1 MNRILKHFF
10 LKLILCSDSVRFLL
24 SLSAPGAGP
33 EPSSSAQVNKTT
45 FNISW
50 EPLLRE
56 KSYGKV
62 VLYEVKAIFFKKG
75 NLRKRSVIYSPS
87 VNTSETFV
95 VLSDLELCSRY
106 NVSVRA
112 YTAEGPG
119 PYGEPLELET
129 SSEFDEIIMKTILVC
144 DMIGE
149 KNTIKIILFYF
160 MIIDNFKKKH
170 NFHYMIRF
178 FP

>member
-10 LKLILCSDSVRFLL
+10 LKLIILSSDSVRFLL
-24 SLSAPGAGP
+24 YFLAPGAGP
-33 EPSSSAQVNKTT
+33 ELPSSAQVNKTT

-50 EPLLRE
+50 EHLLRE

-62 VLYEVKAIFFKKG
+62 ILYEVKATFLKKG
-75 NLRKRSVIYSPS
+75 NLRKRSVIYSP
-87 VNTSETFV
+87 VNTSVTFV
-95 VLSDLELCSRY
+95 VLSDLELCSKY

-112 YTAEGPG
+112 YTVEGPG

-149 KNTIKIILFYF
+149 KKNT
-160 MIIDNFKKKH
+160 KKKH
-170 NFHYMIRF
+170 FVLFYDY
-178 FP
+178 

>member
-1 MNRILKHFF
+1 MS
-10 LKLILCSDSVRFLL
+10 SDSVRFLL
-24 SLSAPGAGP
+24 SSSAPGAGP
-33 EPSSSAQVNKTT
+33 ERPSSAQVNKTT

-62 VLYEVKAIFFKKG
+62 ILYEVKAIFLKKG
-75 NLRKRSVIYSPS
+75 NLRNRSVIYSP
-87 VNTSETFV
+87 VNTSVTFV
-95 VLSDLELCSRY
+95 VLSDLELCSKY

-119 PYGEPLELET
+119 PYGQPLELET

-149 KNTIKIILFYF
+149 KKNTKKKILFYF
-160 MIIDNFKKKH
+160 MIIDNLKKSTTC
-170 NFHYMIRF
+170 NIHYMIRF
-178 FP
+178 FPQVILTR

>member
-1 MNRILKHFF
+1 MS
-10 LKLILCSDSVRFLL
+10 SDSVRFLL
-24 SLSAPGAGP
+24 SSSAPGAGP
-33 EPSSSAQVNKTT
+33 ERPSSAQVNKTT

-62 VLYEVKAIFFKKG
+62 ILYEVKAIFLKKG
-75 NLRKRSVIYSPS
+75 NLRNRSVIYSP
-87 VNTSETFV
+87 VNTSVTFV
-95 VLSDLELCSRY
+95 VLSDLELCTKY

-129 SSEFDEIIMKTILVC
+129 SSECDEIIMKIILVC
-144 DMIGE
+144 DMIGV
-149 KNTIKIILFYF
+149 KKKPKKIILFYF
-160 MIIDNFKKKH
+160 IIIDNLKKAQLSL
-170 NFHYMIRF
+170 YD
-178 FP
+178 

>member
-1 MNRILKHFF
+1 MNTQPFF
-10 LKLILCSDSVRFLL
+10 PLKLVIFYFL
-24 SLSAPGAGP
+24 APGVGP
-33 EPSSSAQVNKTT
+33 EPLSSAQVNRTT

-56 KSYGKV
+56 KSHGKV
-62 VLYEVKAIFFKKG
+62 ILYEVKAIFLKKG

-87 VNTSETFV
+87 VNTSVTFV
-95 VLSDLELCSRY
+95 VLSDLELCAKY

-112 YTAEGPG
+112 YTAEGSG

-160 MIIDNFKKKH
+160 MIIDNFILAQLLT
-170 NFHYMIRF
+170 FIV
-178 FP
+178 

>member
-1 MNRILKHFF
+1 MS
-10 LKLILCSDSVRFLL
+10 SDSVRFLL
-24 SLSAPGAGP
+24 SSSAPGVGP
-33 EPSSSAQVNKTT
+33 ERPSSAQVDKTT

-62 VLYEVKAIFFKKG
+62 ILYEVKAIFSKKG

-87 VNTSETFV
+87 VNTSVTFV

-119 PYGEPLELET
+119 PYGQPLELET

-149 KNTIKIILFYF
+149 KKNTKKNILFYF
-160 MIIDNFKKKH
+160 MIIDNLRKSTTC
-170 NFHYMIRF
+170 NIHYMIRF
-178 FP
+178 FRQVILTR

>member
-1 MNRILKHFF
+1 MS
-10 LKLILCSDSVRFLL
+10 SDSVRFLL
-24 SLSAPGAGP
+24 SSSAPGAGP
-33 EPSSSAQVNKTT
+33 ERPSSAQVNKTT

-62 VLYEVKAIFFKKG
+62 ILYEVKAIFSKKG

-87 VNTSETFV
+87 VNTSVTFV

-119 PYGEPLELET
+119 PYGQPLELET

-149 KNTIKIILFYF
+149 KKILKKNLFYF
-160 MIIDNFKKKH
+160 MIIDNLKKSTTC
-170 NFHYMIRF
+170 NIHYMIRF
-178 FP
+178 FPQVILTR

>member
-1 MNRILKHFF
+1 M
-10 LKLILCSDSVRFLL
+10 
-24 SLSAPGAGP
+24 
-33 EPSSSAQVNKTT
+33 NKTT

-62 VLYEVKAIFFKKG
+62 ILYEVKAVFLKKG
-75 NLRKRSVIYSPS
+75 NVRKRSVLYSPS
-87 VNTSETFV
+87 VNTSVTFV
-95 VLSDLELCSRY
+95 VLSDLELCSKY

-129 SSEFDEIIMKTILVC
+129 SSEFDGIIKNIILVC
-144 DMIGE
+144 DMIGGKKYY
-149 KNTIKIILFYF
+149 KNNFVLFY
-160 MIIDNFKKKH
+160 D
-170 NFHYMIRF
+170 Y
-178 FP
+178 

>member
-1 MNRILKHFF
+1 M
-10 LKLILCSDSVRFLL
+10 
-24 SLSAPGAGP
+24 
-33 EPSSSAQVNKTT
+33 
-45 FNISW
+45 
-50 EPLLRE
+50 
-56 KSYGKV
+56 
-62 VLYEVKAIFFKKG
+62 
-75 NLRKRSVIYSPS
+75 
-87 VNTSETFV
+87 TFV

-119 PYGEPLELET
+119 PYGQPLELET

-160 MIIDNFKKKH
+160 MIIDNFILAQLVT
-170 NFHYMIRF
+170 FII
-178 FP
+178 

>member
-1 MNRILKHFF
+1 M
-10 LKLILCSDSVRFLL
+10 RFLL
-24 SLSAPGAGP
+24 SSSAPGAGP
-33 EPSSSAQVNKTT
+33 ERPSSAQVNKTT

-62 VLYEVKAIFFKKG
+62 ILYEVKAVFLKKG
-75 NLRKRSVIYSPS
+75 NLRKRSVLYSPS
-87 VNTSETFV
+87 VNTSVTFV
-95 VLSDLELCSRY
+95 VLSDLELCSKY

-112 YTAEGPG
+112 YTAKGPG

-129 SSEFDEIIMKTILVC
+129 SSEFDEIIKKIILVC

-149 KNTIKIILFYF
+149 KKYYKNNFVLFY
-160 MIIDNFKKKH
+160 D
-170 NFHYMIRF
+170 Y
-178 FP
+178 

>member
-10 LKLILCSDSVRFLL
+10 LKLIILSSDSVRFLL
-24 SLSAPGAGP
+24 YFLAPGAGP
-33 EPSSSAQVNKTT
+33 ELPSSAQVNKTT

-50 EPLLRE
+50 EHLSRE

-62 VLYEVKAIFFKKG
+62 ILYEVKAIFLKKG

-87 VNTSETFV
+87 VNTSVTFV
-95 VLSDLELCSRY
+95 VLSDLELCAKY

-112 YTAEGPG
+112 YTAEGSG
-119 PYGEPLELET
+119 PYGQPLELET

-149 KNTIKIILFYF
+149 KKILKKTFCFILWLLTI
-160 MIIDNFKKKH
+160 
-170 NFHYMIRF
+170 
-178 FP
+178 

>member
-1 MNRILKHFF
+1 MS
-10 LKLILCSDSVRFLL
+10 SDSVRFLL
-24 SLSAPGAGP
+24 SSSAPGAGP
-33 EPSSSAQVNKTT
+33 ERPSSAQVNKTT

-62 VLYEVKAIFFKKG
+62 ILYEVKTVFLKKG
-75 NLRKRSVIYSPS
+75 NVRKRSVLYSPS
-87 VNTSETFV
+87 VNTSVTFV
-95 VLSDLELCSRY
+95 VLSDLELCSKY

-149 KNTIKIILFYF
+149 KKNTKKNFVLFY
-160 MIIDNFKKKH
+160 D
-170 NFHYMIRF
+170 Y
-178 FP
+178 

>member
-1 MNRILKHFF
+1 M
-10 LKLILCSDSVRFLL
+10 RFLL
-24 SLSAPGAGP
+24 SSSAPGAGP
-33 EPSSSAQVNKTT
+33 ERPSSAQVNKTT

-62 VLYEVKAIFFKKG
+62 ILYEVKAIFLKKG
-75 NLRKRSVIYSPS
+75 NLRKRSVIYSP
-87 VNTSETFV
+87 VNTSVTFV
-95 VLSDLELCSRY
+95 VLSDLELCSKY

-129 SSEFDEIIMKTILVC
+129 SSECDEIIMKIILVC
-144 DMIGE
+144 DMIGV
-149 KNTIKIILFYF
+149 KKKPKKIILFYF
-160 MIIDNFKKKH
+160 IIIDNLKKAQLSL
-170 NFHYMIRF
+170 YD
-178 FP
+178 

>member
-1 MNRILKHFF
+1 M
-10 LKLILCSDSVRFLL
+10 RFLL
-24 SLSAPGAGP
+24 SFSAPGAGP

-95 VLSDLELCSRY
+95 VLSHLELCSRY

-129 SSEFDEIIMKTILVC
+129 SSEFDEIIMKIILVC

-149 KNTIKIILFYF
+149 KNTIKNNFVLFY
-160 MIIDNFKKKH
+160 D
-170 NFHYMIRF
+170 Y
-178 FP
+178 

>member
-1 MNRILKHFF
+1 MS
-10 LKLILCSDSVRFLL
+10 SDSVRFLL
-24 SLSAPGAGP
+24 SSSAPGAGP
-33 EPSSSAQVNKTT
+33 ERPSSAQVNKTT

-62 VLYEVKAIFFKKG
+62 ILYEVKAIFSKKG

-87 VNTSETFV
+87 VNTSVTFV

-149 KNTIKIILFYF
+149 KKILKKNFVLFY
-160 MIIDNFKKKH
+160 D
-170 NFHYMIRF
+170 Y
-178 FP
+178 

>member
-1 MNRILKHFF
+1 M
-10 LKLILCSDSVRFLL
+10 SFLL
-24 SLSAPGAGP
+24 YFSAPGVGP
-33 EPSSSAQVNKTT
+33 EPPSSAQVNKTT

-62 VLYEVKAIFFKKG
+62 ILYEVKAVFLKKG
-75 NLRKRSVIYSPS
+75 NLRKRSVLYSPS
-87 VNTSETFV
+87 VNTSVTFV
-95 VLSDLELCSRY
+95 VLSDLELCSKY

-112 YTAEGPG
+112 YTAKGPG

-129 SSEFDEIIMKTILVC
+129 SSEFDEIIKKIILVC

-149 KNTIKIILFYF
+149 KKYYKNNFVLFY
-160 MIIDNFKKKH
+160 D
-170 NFHYMIRF
+170 Y
-178 FP
+178 

>member
-1 MNRILKHFF
+1 MS
-10 LKLILCSDSVRFLL
+10 SDSVRFLL
-24 SLSAPGAGP
+24 SSSAPGAGP
-33 EPSSSAQVNKTT
+33 ERPSSAQVNKTT

-62 VLYEVKAIFFKKG
+62 ILYEVKAIFLKKG
-75 NLRKRSVIYSPS
+75 NLRKRSVIYSP
-87 VNTSETFV
+87 VNTSVTFV

-129 SSEFDEIIMKTILVC
+129 SSEFDEIIMKILLVC

-160 MIIDNFKKKH
+160 MIIDNLKKKAQLSL
-170 NFHYMIRF
+170 YD
-178 FP
+178 

>member
-1 MNRILKHFF
+1 MS
-10 LKLILCSDSVRFLL
+10 SDSVRFLL
-24 SLSAPGAGP
+24 SSSAPGAGP
-33 EPSSSAQVNKTT
+33 ERPSSAQVNKTT

-62 VLYEVKAIFFKKG
+62 ILYEVKAIFSKKG

-87 VNTSETFV
+87 VNTSVTFV

-106 NVSVRA
+106 VSVRA

-119 PYGEPLELET
+119 PYGQPLELET

-149 KNTIKIILFYF
+149 KKNT
-160 MIIDNFKKKH
+160 KKK
-170 NFHYMIRF
+170 FCFIL
-178 FP
+178 

>member
-1 MNRILKHFF
+1 M
-10 LKLILCSDSVRFLL
+10 RFLL
-24 SLSAPGAGP
+24 YFLAPGAGP
-33 EPSSSAQVNKTT
+33 ELPSSAQVNKTT

-62 VLYEVKAIFFKKG
+62 ILYEVKAVFLKKG
-75 NLRKRSVIYSPS
+75 NLRKRSVLYSPS
-87 VNTSETFV
+87 VNTSVTFV
-95 VLSDLELCSRY
+95 VLSDLELCSKY

-129 SSEFDEIIMKTILVC
+129 SSEFDEIIKKIILVC

-149 KNTIKIILFYF
+149 KKYYKNNFVLFY
-160 MIIDNFKKKH
+160 D
-170 NFHYMIRF
+170 Y
-178 FP
+178 

>member
-1 MNRILKHFF
+1 MS
-10 LKLILCSDSVRFLL
+10 SDSVRFLL
-24 SLSAPGAGP
+24 SSSAPGAGP
-33 EPSSSAQVNKTT
+33 ERPSSAQVNKTT

-62 VLYEVKAIFFKKG
+62 ILYEVKAIFLKKG
-75 NLRKRSVIYSPS
+75 NLRNRSVIYSP
-87 VNTSETFV
+87 VNTSVTFV
-95 VLSDLELCSRY
+95 VLSDLELCSKY

-119 PYGEPLELET
+119 PYGQPLELET

-149 KNTIKIILFYF
+149 KKNTKKSILFYF
-160 MIIDNFKKKH
+160 MIIDNLKKKH
-170 NFHYMIRF
+170 NL
-178 FP
+178 

>member
-1 MNRILKHFF
+1 MS
-10 LKLILCSDSVRFLL
+10 SDSVRFLL
-24 SLSAPGAGP
+24 SSSAPGAGP
-33 EPSSSAQVNKTT
+33 ERPSSAQVNKTT

-62 VLYEVKAIFFKKG
+62 ILYEVKAVFLKKG
-75 NLRKRSVIYSPS
+75 NLRKRSVLYSPS
-87 VNTSETFV
+87 VNTSVTFV
-95 VLSDLELCSRY
+95 VLSDLELCSKY

-129 SSEFDEIIMKTILVC
+129 SSEFDEIIKKIILVC

-149 KNTIKIILFYF
+149 KKYYKNNFVLFYDYWQF
-160 MIIDNFKKKH
+160 LK
-170 NFHYMIRF
+170 
-178 FP
+178 

>member
-10 LKLILCSDSVRFLL
+10 LKLMLSSDRVRFLL
-24 SLSAPGAGP
+24 SFSAPGAGP

-129 SSEFDEIIMKTILVC
+129 SSEFDEIIMKILLVC

-149 KNTIKIILFYF
+149 KNTIKNNFVLFY
-160 MIIDNFKKKH
+160 D
-170 NFHYMIRF
+170 Y
-178 FP
+178 

>member
-1 MNRILKHFF
+1 MS
-10 LKLILCSDSVRFLL
+10 SDSVRFLL
-24 SLSAPGAGP
+24 SSSAPGAGP
-33 EPSSSAQVNKTT
+33 ERPSSAQVNKTT

-62 VLYEVKAIFFKKG
+62 ILYEVKAIFLKKG
-75 NLRKRSVIYSPS
+75 NLRNRSVIYSP
-87 VNTSETFV
+87 VNTSVTFV
-95 VLSDLELCSRY
+95 VLSDLELCSKY

-119 PYGEPLELET
+119 PYGQPLELET

-149 KNTIKIILFYF
+149 KKNTKKNILFYF
-160 MIIDNFKKKH
+160 MIIDNLKKKH
-170 NFHYMIRF
+170 NL
-178 FP
+178 

>member
-1 MNRILKHFF
+1 M
-10 LKLILCSDSVRFLL
+10 
-24 SLSAPGAGP
+24 
-33 EPSSSAQVNKTT
+33 NKTT

-62 VLYEVKAIFFKKG
+62 ILYEVKTVFLKKG
-75 NLRKRSVIYSPS
+75 NVRKRSVLYSPS
-87 VNTSETFV
+87 VNTSVTFV
-95 VLSDLELCSRY
+95 VLSDLELCSKY

-129 SSEFDEIIMKTILVC
+129 SSEFYGIIKNIILVC
-144 DMIGE
+144 DMIGGKKYY
-149 KNTIKIILFYF
+149 KNNFVLFY
-160 MIIDNFKKKH
+160 D
-170 NFHYMIRF
+170 Y
-178 FP
+178 